1 MRTLKLSLVLGSIL
15 LIMICLLLF
24 STHPDKQVYVLEGQ
38 VKAKGIAPVS
48 LDVYV
53 TQESEFPS
61 SFKKLHRTQTLED
74 GFFKTE
80 FYGEINAPIYFYV
93 MRDELKP
100 VRKVLY
106 PKAENDKHQKL
117 AAPVLFEAV
126 PNGLSLRDYGKEGST
141 LPFYAN
147 KCAAEAIRNI
157 PVRQIMFFED
167 LNEKYCTEQNV
178 SSVEGDVHTDE
189 GAIPKAVFREAV
201 AQQVT
206 ENKLPQDEEGDEKH

>member
-38 VKAKGIAPVS
+38 VEAKGISPVS

-53 TQESEFPS
+53 TQESEFPA
-61 SFKKLHRTQTLED
+61 SFNELHRTQTLED

-93 MRDELKP
+93 MREELKP

-117 AAPVLFEAV
+117 GAPLLFEAV
-126 PNGLSLRDYGKEGST
+126 PNGLSIRAYGEKGST

-147 KCAAEAIRNI
+147 KCAVEAIRNI
-157 PVRQIMFFED
+157 PVRQINFFEN
-167 LNEKYCTEQNV
+167 LSERYCPQRHV

-189 GAIPKAVFREAV
+189 GAISKAVFREVV

-206 ENKLPQDEEGDEKH
+206 DKLPQDEAGDEKH

>member
-24 STHPDKQVYVLEGQ
+24 STHPDKQIYVLEGQ

-53 TQESEFPS
+53 TQEPDFPT
-61 SFKKLHRTQTLED
+61 SFKELHRTQTLED

-117 AAPVLFEAV
+117 RDPLLFEAV
-126 PNGLSLRDYGKEGST
+126 PNGLSIREYGEEGST
-141 LPFYAN
+141 LPFYAH
-147 KCAAEAIRNI
+147 KCADKAIRNI
-157 PVRQIMFFED
+157 PVRQIKFFED
-167 LNEKYCTEQNV
+167 LSERYCPQRHV
-178 SSVEGDVHTDE
+178 SSVEGDVHTHD
-189 GAIPKAVFREAV
+189 GPISKAVFREAV
-201 AQQVT
+201 VQQVT
-206 ENKLPQDEEGDEKH
+206 DKLPATEAEGNKH

>member
-1 MRTLKLSLVLGSIL
+1 MRTLKLSLVLGSTL

-24 STHPDKQVYVLEGQ
+24 STHPDNQVYMLEGQ
-38 VKAKGIAPVS
+38 VKAKGISPVS

-53 TQESEFPS
+53 TQESEFPA
-61 SFKKLHRTQTLED
+61 SFNELHRTQTLED
-74 GFFKTE
+74 GSFKTE

-106 PKAENDKHQKL
+106 PKAKNGEHQKL
-117 AAPVLFEAV
+117 AAPVLFEPV
-126 PNGLSLRDYGKEGST
+126 PNGLSLRDYGEAGSI
-141 LPFYAN
+141 LPFYAH

-157 PVRQIMFFED
+157 PVRQIKFFED
-167 LNEKYCTEQNV
+167 LNERYCPHRHV

-189 GAIPKAVFREAV
+189 GAISKAVFREAV

-206 ENKLPQDEEGDEKH
+206 DKLQQPGESDETH

>member
-38 VKAKGIAPVS
+38 VKAKGISPVS

-53 TQESEFPS
+53 TQESEFPT
-61 SFKKLHRTQTLED
+61 SFNELHRTQTLED
-74 GFFKTE
+74 GIFKTE

-106 PKAENDKHQKL
+106 PKAENDKDQKL
-117 AAPVLFEAV
+117 EAPVLFEPV
-126 PNGLSLRDYGKEGST
+126 PNGLSIRDYGKEGST
-141 LPFYAN
+141 LPFYAH
-147 KCAAEAIRNI
+147 KCANEAIRNI
-157 PVRQIMFFED
+157 PVRQINFFEN
-167 LNEKYCTEQNV
+167 LSERYCQQRHV

-201 AQQVT
+201 GQQVT
-206 ENKLPQDEEGDEKH
+206 DQLPQPEEGDKKH